1 MTRGT
6 SCASPTR
13 GRSSRF
19 RQNERVY
26 RWLVG
31 GLIVVAVVVLAAMFV
46 PSDFD
51 QAQRLY
57 AGPAGQVVGTR
68 LPPVVVQGDDGG
80 VLRLDRFRGRPMLV
94 NLWATWCGPC
104 RREMPALQRLAQA
117 EAGRLAV
124 VAIDQREDP
133 AVVRAYARRFG
144 VTFPIGIDDGQQLA
158 TELHLIGLPSSVLVD
173 RDGVIRAAVDG
184 EMTYDEM
191 TQKAQIVLGGT
202 SNT

>member
-1 MTRGT
+1 
-6 SCASPTR
+6 
-13 GRSSRF
+13 
-19 RQNERVY
+19 VY

-31 GLIVVAVVVLAAMFV
+31 GLIVVAVVVLTAMFV

-51 QAQRLY
+51 QARRLY
-57 AGPAGQVVGTR
+57 AGPADQVVGTN
-68 LPPVVVQGDDGG
+68 LPPVVVDDLDGG
-80 VLRLDRFRGRPMLV
+80 SLRLDRFRGEPMLL

-104 RREMPALQRLAQA
+104 RREMPALQRLATA
-117 EAGRLAV
+117 EAGKLRV

-133 AVVRAYARRFG
+133 VVVRAYARRFG

-173 RDGVIRAAVDG
+173 RNGVIRAAVDG

-191 TQKAQIVLGGT
+191 TEKAQIVLGGANKT
-202 SNT
+202 